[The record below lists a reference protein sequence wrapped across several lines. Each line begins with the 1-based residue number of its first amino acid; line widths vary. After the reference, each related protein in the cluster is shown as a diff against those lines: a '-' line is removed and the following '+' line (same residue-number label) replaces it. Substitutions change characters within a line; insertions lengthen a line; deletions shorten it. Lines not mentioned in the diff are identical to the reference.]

1 MINVVMTTEWRH
13 KISALSVEPKPETHR
28 GRNTVA
34 NVFITP
40 HLRNLSKNSC
50 CLTSTKR

>member
-28 GRNTVA
+28 GETLL
-34 NVFITP
+34 P
-40 HLRNLSKNSC
+40 M
-50 CLTSTKR
+50 CL